1 MSKNIELWGRYLIP
15 TLVILI
21 LTASCAAAPAAE
33 IAQETATPVV
43 PTPDPLYTLHCIRQ
57 SGNTDLC
64 YVSETLAADA
74 ERLEKTVRNFCL
86 NKMNTAVCSIHVW
99 KDEASV
105 AQAVPLGDAE
115 AASRIASF
123 SNIGYGGAECY
134 KTYSNGEVISSSVDC
149 R

>member
-1 MSKNIELWGRYLIP
+1 MDNNMKPWGRYLIL
-15 TLVILI
+15 TLVILFI
-21 LTASCAAAPAAE
+21 TASCATAPAAE
-33 IAQETATPVV
+33 IAQETATLVV
-43 PTPDPLYTLHCIRQ
+43 PTLDPLYTLHCIRQ

-64 YVSETLAADA
+64 YVSEVLAADG
-74 ERLEKTVRNFCL
+74 ERLERTVRNFCL
-86 NKMNTAVCSIHVW
+86 NKMDTAVCSIHVW

-105 AQAVPLGDAE
+105 AQTVPLGDAD

-134 KTYSNGEVISSSVDC
+134 KTYSNGEVVSSSADC